1 MATFDVDEVLA
12 ATQGTLLSQGTHKG
26 RFRGVQTDSRVVKPG
41 DLFVALK
48 GQNFDG
54 HEFLRKAWQQGA
66 TGVVIEKIGRRKLF
80 NDWGS
85 EKESPLAVVEV
96 KNTLRAYQDLASFH
110 RARFS
115 IPIVAITGSN
125 GKTTTKEMVS
135 RVLATRWRILQTQG
149 NFNNAIGVPKTLLR
163 LNARHQAAVIEMGV
177 DQVGQT
183 TRLCEMTRPT
193 VGVVTN
199 VGSDHLEF
207 YGTMARSAASKAE
220 LFPWLP
226 HDGAAILNADDRYF
240 GPFVRKSKSP
250 VVSFGSTDQAN
261 VRGTK
266 PVWDGRRT
274 TFHLWLP
281 KRKTSKRTSVRTMGL
296 HNISNALAG
305 AAVGHALGF
314 SPTEIVSGLEQFR
327 PAPMRSEIRRHG
339 GVIYLYDCYNANPDS
354 VMAGLDVLVELDP
367 KRRTI
372 AVLGDMLELG
382 SKAKSFHQEIGRY
395 AAEKHV
401 SHVIACGTYGPM
413 MKRGAQAF
421 RKHAQVTVA
430 KDAVAAGKYLTT
442 LVRRGDIVLIKASRG
457 AQMERVFDAVR
468 LGGSKK

>member
-1 MATFDVDEVLA
+1 MATFEVDEVLV
-12 ATQGTLLSQGTHKG
+12 ATQGTLLSTGLSRGK
-26 RFRGVQTDSRVVKPG
+26 FRGVQTDSRAVKPG

-48 GQNFDG
+48 GPNFDG
-54 HEFLRKAWQQGA
+54 HEFIESARKKGA
-66 TGVVIEKIGRRKLF
+66 TGVVIEEAGVGNALKGLRQQQR
-80 NDWGS
+80 NS
-85 EKESPLAVVEV
+85 LAVVHV

-115 IPIVAITGSN
+115 IPVVAITGSN

-135 RVLATRWRILQTQG
+135 RVLATRWRVLQTEK

-183 TRLCEMTRPT
+183 TRLCEMTQPT

-199 VGSDHLEF
+199 VGPDHLEF
-207 YGTMARSAASKAE
+207 YRTMARSAVSKAE

-226 HDGAAILNADDRYF
+226 KDGAAILNADDRYF
-240 GPFVRKSKSP
+240 RQFLTKAQCRI
-250 VVSFGSTDQAN
+250 VSFGLAQPAD

-274 TFHLWLP
+274 AFQLWMP
-281 KRKTSKRTSVRTMGL
+281 NRKTSQQASVRTMGL

-314 SPTEIVSGLEQFR
+314 STPDIVAGLGAFR

-339 GVIYLYDCYNANPDS
+339 GVIYLYDCYNANPAS
-354 VMAGLDVLVELDP
+354 VKAALDVLVELDP
-367 KRRTI
+367 QRRTI

-382 SKAKSFHQEIGRY
+382 PKEGQFHQEIGRY
-395 AAEKHV
+395 AAQK
-401 SHVIACGTYGPM
+401 
-413 MKRGAQAF
+413 
-421 RKHAQVTVA
+421 QV
-430 KDAVAAGKYLTT
+430 
-442 LVRRGDIVLIKASRG
+442 
-457 AQMERVFDAVR
+457 
-468 LGGSKK
+468 

>member
-1 MATFDVDEVLA
+1 MATFEVDEVLE
-12 ATQGTLLSQGTHKG
+12 ATQGTLLLQGIPQGK
-26 RFRGVQTDSRVVKPG
+26 FRGVQTDSRAVKPG

-54 HEFLRKAWQQGA
+54 HEFIWKAWQQGA
-66 TGVVIEKIGRRKLF
+66 KGVVVEKASVNRLLKGRPQRAQSGL
-80 NDWGS
+80 
-85 EKESPLAVVEV
+85 VVVQV
-96 KNTLRAYQDLASFH
+96 KDTLRAYQDLANFH

-115 IPIVAITGSN
+115 IPVVAITGSN

-135 RVLATRWRILQTQG
+135 RVLATRWRVLQTQG

-163 LNARHQAAVIEMGV
+163 LNSRHQAAVIEMGV

-193 VGVVTN
+193 VGIVTN
-199 VGSDHLEF
+199 VGPDHLEF
-207 YGTMARSAASKAE
+207 YRTMARSAASKAE

-226 HDGAAILNADDRYF
+226 NDGAAILNADDRYF
-240 GPFVRKSKSP
+240 GQFLKKPSCP
-250 VVSFGSTDQAN
+250 VFSFGSADHSD

-274 TFHLWLP
+274 AFHLWLP
-281 KRKTSKRTSVRTMGL
+281 NRKRSVRTSMRTMGL

-314 SPTEIVSGLEQFR
+314 SAGDIVSGLGKFR

-339 GVIYLYDCYNANPDS
+339 GVIYLYDCYNANPAS
-354 VMAGLDVLVELDP
+354 VKAALDVLVELDP
-367 KRRTI
+367 ARRTI

-382 SKAKSFHQEIGRY
+382 PREKEFHQEIGGY
-395 AAEKHV
+395 AAKKQV
-401 SHVIACGTYGPM
+401 SHVIACGTFGGLIR
-413 MKRGAQAF
+413 KGAQTA
-421 RKHAQVTVA
+421 RRNAQVTVV
-430 KDAVAAGKYLTT
+430 KDAVEAGECLAT

-457 AQMERVFDAVR
+457 AQMERVLDAVR
-468 LGGSKK
+468 LGGRR

>member
-1 MATFDVDEVLA
+1 MATFEVDEVLI
-12 ATQGTLLSQGTHKG
+12 ATQGTLLSQGKTKG
-26 RFRGVQTDSRVVKPG
+26 RFRDVQTDSRAVKPG

-54 HEFLRKAWQQGA
+54 HEFLWNAWKQGA
-66 TGVVIEKIGRRKLF
+66 KGVVIEKSGRSNLVR
-80 NDWGS
+80 DWGNA
-85 EKESPLAVVEV
+85 KESPLAVVQV
-96 KNTLRAYQDLASFH
+96 DNTLRAYQDLASFH
-110 RARFS
+110 RSRFS

-135 RVLATRWRILQTQG
+135 RVLATRWRILQTQA

-163 LNARHQAAVIEMGV
+163 LNSRHQAAVIEMGV

-183 TRLCEMTRPT
+183 TRLCEMSRPT

-207 YGTMARSAASKAE
+207 YGTMAHSVTSKAE
-220 LFPWLP
+220 LLPWLP

-240 GPFVRKSKSP
+240 GQFLKKSKSP
-250 VVSFGSTDQAN
+250 VVSFGAVDQAN

-266 PVWDGRRT
+266 PVWDGKRT

-281 KRKTSKRTSVRTMGL
+281 QRKRSTRTSVRTMGL

-305 AAVGHALGF
+305 AAVGHAMGF
-314 SPTEIVSGLEQFR
+314 SPTEIVSGLERFR

-354 VMAGLDVLVELDP
+354 VKAGLDVLVELDP

-382 SKAKSFHQEIGRY
+382 PKAKDFHQEIGRY
-395 AAEKHV
+395 AAKKRV
-401 SHVIACGTYGPM
+401 SHVIACGAF
-413 MKRGAQAF
+413 GAMIEKGVQAV
-421 RKHAQVTVA
+421 RSNVQVRVVE
-430 KDAVAAGKYLTT
+430 DAVDAGECVKA
-442 LVRRGDIVLIKASRG
+442 LVKRGDIVLIKASRG
-457 AQMERVFDAVR
+457 AKMERVFDAIR
-468 LGGSKK
+468 LGGRKK

>member
-1 MATFDVDEVLA
+1 MATFEVNEVLV
-12 ATQGTLLSQGTHKG
+12 ATQGTLLSAGGSHGK
-26 RFRGVQTDSRVVKPG
+26 FRGVQTDSRAVKPG

-48 GQNFDG
+48 GPNFDG
-54 HEFLRKAWQQGA
+54 HEFIGRAWEKGA
-66 TGVVIEKIGRRKLF
+66 KGVVIEGAGAGNALQGWRQKLR
-80 NDWGS
+80 NS
-85 EKESPLAVVEV
+85 LTVVHV
-96 KNTLRAYQDLASFH
+96 KNTLRAYQDLAGFH

-115 IPIVAITGSN
+115 IPVVAITGSN

-135 RVLATRWRILQTQG
+135 RVLATRWRVLQTQG

-163 LNARHQAAVIEMGV
+163 LNPRHQAAVIEMGV

-183 TRLCEMTRPT
+183 TRLCEITQPT

-199 VGSDHLEF
+199 VGPDHLEF

-220 LFPWLP
+220 LFSWLP

-240 GPFVRKSKSP
+240 RLFLSKAQCP
-250 VVSFGSTDQAN
+250 IVSFGLAQHAE

-274 TFHLWLP
+274 AFQLWMP
-281 KRKTSKRTSVRTMGL
+281 NRKKSQRTSVRTMGL

-305 AAVGHALGF
+305 AAVGHALGL
-314 SPTEIVSGLEQFR
+314 STGDIVAGLGNFR

-339 GVIYLYDCYNANPDS
+339 GVIYLYDCYNANPAS
-354 VMAGLDVLVELDP
+354 VKAALDVLVELDP
-367 KRRTI
+367 VRRTI

-382 SKAKSFHQEIGRY
+382 PKEGQFHQEIGRY
-395 AAEKHV
+395 AAQKQVH
-401 SHVIACGTYGPM
+401 HVIACGAFAPM
-413 MKRGAQAF
+413 IQQGARTV
-421 RKHAQVTVA
+421 RKSMPVTVVT
-430 KDAVAAGKYLTT
+430 DAVEAGECLKTF
-442 LVRRGDIVLIKASRG
+442 VKRGDIVLIKASRG

-468 LGGSKK
+468 AIVKS

>member
-1 MATFDVDEVLA
+1 VE
-12 ATQGTLLSQGTHKG
+12 
-26 RFRGVQTDSRVVKPG
+26 TDSRAVKPG

-54 HEFLRKAWQQGA
+54 HEFIRKAWTKGA
-66 TGVVIEKIGRRKLF
+66 IGAVVEKSRIGHLLKNRLKTNR
-80 NDWGS
+80 N
-85 EKESPLAVVEV
+85 PLAVVHV
-96 KNTLRAYQDLASFH
+96 KDTLRAYQDLARFH

-115 IPIVAITGSN
+115 IPVVAITGSN

-135 RVLATRWRILQTQG
+135 RVLGTRWRVLQTQG

-163 LNARHQAAVIEMGV
+163 LHSGHQAAVIEMGV

-183 TRLCEMTRPT
+183 TRLCEMARPT
-193 VGVVTN
+193 FGVITN
-199 VGSDHLEF
+199 VGPDHLEF
-207 YGTMARSAASKAE
+207 YRTMARSAASKAE

-226 HDGAAILNADDRYF
+226 KDGAAILNADDRYF
-240 GPFVRKSKSP
+240 RQFLKKAQCQ
-250 VVSFGSTDQAN
+250 VVSFGWADHAA
-261 VRGTK
+261 VRGST

-281 KRKTSKRTSVRTMGL
+281 KRKFPKQTSVRTMGL

-314 SPTEIVSGLEQFR
+314 SAADIVAGLEKFR

-339 GVIYLYDCYNANPDS
+339 GVIYLYDCYNANPAS
-354 VMAGLDVLVELDP
+354 VKAALDVLVELDSM
-367 KRRTI
+367 RRTI

-382 SKAKSFHQEIGRY
+382 TQEIQFHEEMGRY
-395 AAEKHV
+395 AAKKKV
-401 SHVIACGTYGPM
+401 GHVIACGTFGPVLQKGVRTVQKNM
-413 MKRGAQAF
+413 P
-421 RKHAQVTVA
+421 VTVVN
-430 KDAVAAGKYLTT
+430 DAVEAGECLKA
-442 LVRRGDIVLIKASRG
+442 LVKRGDIVLIKASRG

-468 LGGSKK
+468 RTTR

>member
-1 MATFDVDEVLA
+1 MATFEVDEVLA
-12 ATQGTLLSQGTHKG
+12 ATKGTLLSQGKIKG
-26 RFRGVQTDSRVVKPG
+26 KFRGVQTDSRAVKPG
-41 DLFVALK
+41 DLFVALI

-54 HEFLRKAWQQGA
+54 HDFIQKAWQQGA
-66 TGVVIEKIGRRKLF
+66 KGVVVEKPGVGKLLKG
-80 NDWGS
+80 WRHA
-85 EKESPLAVVEV
+85 KPSPLAVVQV
-96 KNTLRAYQDLASFH
+96 PSTLRAYQDLASFH

-115 IPIVAITGSN
+115 IPVVAITGSN

-135 RVLATRWRILQTQG
+135 RVLATRWSVLQTQG

-163 LNARHQAAVIEMGV
+163 LNSRHQAAVIEMGV

-183 TRLCEMTRPT
+183 SRLCEMARPT
-193 VGVVTN
+193 LGVVTN
-199 VGSDHLEF
+199 VGPDHLEF

-226 HDGAAILNADDRYF
+226 NDGAAILNADDRYF
-240 GPFVRKSKSP
+240 GQFFKQPSCP
-250 VVSFGSTDQAN
+250 VFSFGSADHAD

-274 TFHLWLP
+274 AFHLWLP
-281 KRKTSKRTSVRTMGL
+281 NRKTSKRTSMRTMGL

-314 SPTEIVSGLEQFR
+314 SPVDIVSGLAKFR

-339 GVIYLYDCYNANPDS
+339 GVIYLYDCYNANPAS
-354 VMAGLDVLVELDP
+354 VKAALDVLVELDP

-382 SKAKSFHQEIGRY
+382 PKEIQFHQEIGRY
-395 AAEKHV
+395 AARKHV
-401 SHVIACGTYGPM
+401 SHVIACGTFGPM
-413 MKRGAQAF
+413 IQKGVRSAQ
-421 RKHAQVTVA
+421 KNMYVMVV
-430 KDAVAAGKYLTT
+430 KDSIEAGEFLTT
-442 LVRRGDIVLIKASRG
+442 LVKPGDIVLIKASRG
-457 AQMERVFDAVR
+457 AQMERVFNAVC
-468 LGGSKK
+468 LGGRQ